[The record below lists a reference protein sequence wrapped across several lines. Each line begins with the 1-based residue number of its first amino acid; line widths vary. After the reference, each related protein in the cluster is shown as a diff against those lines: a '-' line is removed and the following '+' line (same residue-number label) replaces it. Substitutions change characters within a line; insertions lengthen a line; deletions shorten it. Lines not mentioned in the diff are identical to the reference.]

1 MNFNKIDKIIIA
13 TGNKNKF
20 VDFKRFLPGISL
32 EMIKPMEEPEEI
44 YNDYLANARLK
55 ADFYGEHCRGHVL
68 SEDSGFE
75 VAALGGAPGIFS
87 ARYAPTSQE
96 RIARVLREME
106 SVTDRRARF
115 FSAICVRL
123 SDGQYLAATG
133 EVWGQ
138 VPLQPRG
145 LHGWGYEPI
154 LELPNG
160 LTIAEHR
167 DQDLKFQS
175 HRRTACENLQKIFNL
190 ISLQETPRR
199 DFEEL

>member
-1 MNFNKIDKIIIA
+1 MIFNEVSKLVIA

-20 VDFKRFLPGISL
+20 LDFQRFLPGISL
-32 EMIKPMEEPEEI
+32 EMIKPMAEPEEI

-55 ADFYGEHCRGHVL
+55 ADFYGEHCDGPVL

-75 VAALGGAPGIFS
+75 VCSLGGAPGIFS

-106 SVTDRRARF
+106 SVSDRRARF

-123 SDGQYLAATG
+123 GKGQYFAATG
-133 EVWGQ
+133 EVWGE
-138 VPLQPRG
+138 VPLAPRG
-145 LHGWGYEPI
+145 LSGWGYEPI
-154 LELPNG
+154 LELANG

-167 DQDLKFQS
+167 DQHLKFQS
-175 HRRTACENLQKIFNL
+175 HRRTACENLQKIL
-190 ISLQETPRR
+190 KIGVKG
-199 DFEEL
+199 